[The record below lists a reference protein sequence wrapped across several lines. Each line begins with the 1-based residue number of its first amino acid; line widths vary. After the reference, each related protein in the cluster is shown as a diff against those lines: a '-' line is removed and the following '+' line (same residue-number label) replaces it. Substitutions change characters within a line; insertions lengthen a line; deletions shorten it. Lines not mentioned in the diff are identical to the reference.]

1 VAARLTTILVRFA
14 NDAVESTSSSTD
26 SLDEPTHQ
34 ITTHGTPG
42 SASAP
47 IITPS
52 STDAS
57 QQSPATTCS
66 LRIFDDIAD
75 YPKSRHVVA
84 TGCNSPLRWHISS
97 FEEAGLFR
105 YFVSDLARW
114 FDETDTMKHFS
125 IAIPELAQGCASL
138 TNAIMAFSAKQLSL
152 QGKLPEAVSLHYTD
166 ACYKLLLP
174 RLQEKAFV
182 AAGLASVLLL
192 RMVQH
197 MTGKYRLSK
206 ARVPYTNEGKDSVS
220 TDLRVGHDFLGLD
233 VFLNALRAN
242 LDSSVHA
249 AIFVNMLRFY
259 THLALTGEQPLAL
272 LDSNCE
278 WLCHELPMP
287 TDSRRWEWCALMEC
301 CRAVNFVFDDK
312 PKTME
317 RWLEL
322 ESQTNDWRTSK
333 ASYLDPI
340 YSEED
345 TEGDAFPRTVFASE
359 THGNVQITFMLR
371 AR

>member
-1 VAARLTTILVRFA
+1 
-14 NDAVESTSSSTD
+14 
-26 SLDEPTHQ
+26 
-34 ITTHGTPG
+34 
-42 SASAP
+42 
-47 IITPS
+47 
-52 STDAS
+52 
-57 QQSPATTCS
+57 
-66 LRIFDDIAD
+66 
-75 YPKSRHVVA
+75 VVA